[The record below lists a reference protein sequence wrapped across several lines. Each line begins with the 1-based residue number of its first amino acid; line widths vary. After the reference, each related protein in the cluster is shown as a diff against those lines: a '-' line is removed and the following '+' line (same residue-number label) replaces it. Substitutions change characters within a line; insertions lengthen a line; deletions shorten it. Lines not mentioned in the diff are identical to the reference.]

1 MSEVRKID
9 LNTDVGEGLNNEQD
23 LFPFISSC
31 SIACGGHAGD
41 EQTMKR
47 VVALALKNNV
57 RIGAHPSYPDRENF
71 GRKSIKLARPDLI
84 SNVREQIESLLQI
97 LEEAN
102 APLHHIKPHGALYN
116 DLAKDKELA
125 QCFMEAVRPY
135 RNGIKLYVPYGSV
148 IAEEAIASGWPVFY
162 EAFGD
167 RNYNDDLSLVS
178 RSRPEA
184 LIQNPQ
190 SVLQHILP
198 IIREGR
204 LTTITGNKKAI
215 KAETICLHGDT
226 DNVLE
231 ILTYLARE
239 FPKNNLL
246 IA

>member
-9 LNTDVGEGLNNEQD
+9 LNADVGEGLNNEQD

-47 VVALALKNNV
+47 VVALALENKV
-57 RIGAHPSYPDRENF
+57 KIGAHPSYPDRENF

-84 SNVREQIESLLQI
+84 SCVREQIESLLQI

-125 QCFMEAVRPY
+125 RCFMEAVRPY
-135 RNGIKLYVPYGSV
+135 RNSTKLYVPYGSV
-148 IAEEAIASGWPVFY
+148 IAEEAKASGWPVFY

-178 RSRPEA
+178 RSNPEA
-184 LIQNPQ
+184 LIQDPH

-198 IIREGR
+198 IIREGK
-204 LTTITGNKKAI
+204 LTTLTGEKKAI

>member
-1 MSEVRKID
+1 MSEIHKID
-9 LNTDVGEGLNNEQD
+9 INADVGEGLNNEKE

-31 SIACGGHAGD
+31 SIACGGHAGN
-41 EQTMKR
+41 EETMKG
-47 VVALALKNNV
+47 VVALALEHNIK
-57 RIGAHPSYPDRENF
+57 IGAHPSYPDRENF
-71 GRKSIKLARPDLI
+71 GRKSIKLARQVLI
-84 SNVREQIESLLQI
+84 DSVRDQLESLLKI
-97 LEEAN
+97 LREAK

-125 QCFMEAVRPY
+125 RSFMEAIQPY
-135 RNGIKLYVPYGSV
+135 KNSVKLYVPYASV
-148 IAEEAIASGWPVFY
+148 IAEEAQDSGWPLFY

-178 RSRPEA
+178 RSGPGA
-184 LIQNPQ
+184 LIQDPDK
-190 SVLQHILP
+190 VLRHILP
-198 IIREGR
+198 IIKDGK
-204 LTTITGNKKAI
+204 LTTLTGAEKSI

-239 FPKNNLL
+239 LPKNNLL